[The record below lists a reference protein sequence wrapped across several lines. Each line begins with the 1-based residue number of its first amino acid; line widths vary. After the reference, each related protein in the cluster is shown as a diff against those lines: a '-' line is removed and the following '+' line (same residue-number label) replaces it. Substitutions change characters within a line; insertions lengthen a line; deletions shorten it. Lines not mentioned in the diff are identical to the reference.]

1 MDLRLLVPVT
11 DAARVQE
18 APNTRAWPPDLAAQ
32 ALRQPQIAAAWEG
45 RDWSLLMQQA
55 RSAGLLAR
63 ALDGLA
69 GPEEPEGR
77 TSLPAG
83 VQAHHEAAQ
92 RLCRA
97 QAAEI
102 HREVRYIAA
111 ALAELKAPVVLLKG
125 AAYVMA
131 GLPAANGR
139 IFSDIDFMVPK
150 SHLAQAEA
158 MLMAHGWMTTHHSAY
173 DQRYYRQWMHE
184 LPPMQHVARGT
195 TIDVHHTILPE
206 TARLHPPAHKLF
218 EAAVPLAGWPG
229 LFVLS
234 PADML
239 LHSSTHLFMNDDM
252 THALRD
258 LSDMDLLLTQFA
270 QLPGFWSGLLD
281 RARQM
286 DLSRPLFYA
295 LRYIQAVWGRQLPA
309 EVNTRLKDFSPPNA
323 LLPLMDGIWLRALR
337 SPHASAT
344 PALKGAALAALYL
357 RGHWL
362 RMPPA
367 LLARHLAIKALRL
380 HKAGEATKPP
390 QDG

>member
-184 LPPMQHVARGT
+184 IPPLRHVQRNT
-195 TIDVHHTILPE
+195 YIDLHHTITPP
-206 TARLHPPAHKLF
+206 TSRFAVDGARLLRQIVPIDGDKKIFVLAPVDMVLHSAVHLFTEGEFSAGLRDLLDLKDLLEHYSKQSNFWQSLFERSDDLGLQIPLFHALFHVQRLFGYTPPAQWSDQ
-218 EAAVPLAGWPG
+218 VRQLAPPAPARLMMGWLLG
-229 LFVLS
+229 LALRPDHPS
-234 PADML
+234 CNTRWTALARWL
-239 LHSSTHLFMNDDM
+239 LYVRS
-252 THALRD
+252 HALR
-258 LSDMDLLLTQFA
+258 M
-270 QLPGFWSGLLD
+270 P
-281 RARQM
+281 
-286 DLSRPLFYA
+286 
-295 LRYIQAVWGRQLPA
+295 
-309 EVNTRLKDFSPPNA
+309 
-323 LLPLMDGIWLRALR
+323 
-337 SPHASAT
+337 
-344 PALKGAALAALYL
+344 LYL
-357 RGHWL
+357 AI
-362 RMPPA
+362 P
-367 LLARHLAIKALRL
+367 HLIRKAWMRNFPE
-380 HKAGEATKPP
+380 KKNE
-390 QDG
+390 